1 MKQLKCMLRQIL
13 PLLVLI
19 LAIFLVAGCG
29 GLSKGT
35 STVHGSSGSVS
46 ASGNAVAHF
55 VVQWPH
61 TRTHYR
67 PAVIPTGT
75 NRFIIYVSGAN
86 VSEFGTVAYIVDKPV
101 SDTSTTVNIVV
112 PSGSKRLFS
121 VQARQVGLTK
131 FTSPSIVALSDPAL
145 SDGTLL
151 ASGNDAVA
159 HDIVPGQT
167 FTATVTLAQ
176 SGIPDP
182 TTTVVATTI
191 NQVLSTYFPTVVAI
205 QVIRDQSGNPITN
218 MNAGN
223 FDVTENGIPC
233 VITDVRTVQQAS
245 SNLATTLVL
254 DRSDS
259 MAGGKNA
266 ALEAAASQFVS
277 LLQPADLGEI
287 INFSD
292 QVEVT
297 QPFTSDQGL
306 LTNAIQGQFSR
317 FAAGTALFD
326 GIHQGITD
334 SAKQGGREAV
344 IVLTDGQNNLGQYNS
359 QDDILAAKQNNI
371 PIFTIGLGAD
381 ADAQVLGDIAAR
393 TGGIYTAA
401 PSASDLATIYQNISH
416 QLNGQIQLSYISPD
430 PTKSGTARHVVV
442 NIHYGSLTAQ
452 STYDYIL

>member
-1 MKQLKCMLRQIL
+1 MKQLNCGLKHTL
-13 PLLVLI
+13 PVLA
-19 LAIFLVAGCG
+19 LSFAIFLVAGCG
-29 GLSKGT
+29 GLGKYT
-35 STVHGSSGSVS
+35 STAHESSGSVS
-46 ASGNAVAHF
+46 PAGSTMAHF
-55 VVQWPH
+55 VIQWPQ
-61 TRTHYR
+61 TRLHYR
-67 PAVIPTGT
+67 PAVIPVGT
-75 NRFIIYVSGAN
+75 NRFVIYISGAN
-86 VSEFGTVAYIVDKPV
+86 VSEAGTIAYIVDKPV
-101 SDTSTTVNIVV
+101 SDTSTSVNIVV

-145 SDGTLL
+145 LDGSLL
-151 ASGNDAVA
+151 ASGNDAAA
-159 HDIVPGQT
+159 HDIVSGKS
-167 FTATVTLAQ
+167 FTATIVLAQ

-182 TTTVVATTI
+182 STTAVATTI

-205 QVIRDQSGNPITN
+205 QVICDQSGNPITN

-223 FDVTENGIPC
+223 FDVTENGTSC

-245 SNLATTLVL
+245 SNLSTILVL
-254 DRSDS
+254 DRSGS
-259 MAGGKNA
+259 MEGEKNS
-266 ALEAAASQFVS
+266 ALEASASQFVS
-277 LLQPADLGEI
+277 LLQPADTGEI
-287 INFSD
+287 INFSN

-306 LTNAIQGQFSR
+306 LTNAIQGQFGR
-317 FAAGTALFD
+317 FAGGTALFD

-381 ADAQVLGDIAAR
+381 ADAQVLGDIAAH

-401 PSASDLATIYQNISH
+401 PSASDLAAIYQNISH
-416 QLNGQIQLSYISPD
+416 QLNGQIQLSFISPD
-430 PTKSGTARHVVV
+430 STKSGTARHVVV
-442 NIHYGSLTAQ
+442 NVHYGSLTAQ
-452 STYDYIL
+452 STYDYVL